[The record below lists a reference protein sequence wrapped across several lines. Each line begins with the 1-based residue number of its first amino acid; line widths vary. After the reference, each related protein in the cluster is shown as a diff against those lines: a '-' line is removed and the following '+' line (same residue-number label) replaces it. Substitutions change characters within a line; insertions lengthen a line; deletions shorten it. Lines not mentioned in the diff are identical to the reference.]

1 MNAVDNRIE
10 PSGRDGRD
18 AAFRVVAA
26 GLAGLPIGFAAS
38 AVLGGR
44 LLTTPDDAGATLLA
58 LGAFGAL
65 FAAGIMAFAA
75 TLLSAKAARRTTMAV
90 GAVSAAV
97 VVYLVFD
104 FVADRMARLRSFDAA
119 YAALPTF
126 ELAFTARDLE
136 RRPFSTLT
144 YDSETRAYTA
154 RRPGSWLC
162 EGKGARGHNMA
173 LFEGLRAAQDAEALA
188 QGSAA
193 PEAEADDCKLRASW
207 RMAQGPWMVSCAATT
222 DERLVAA
229 ADRMV
234 EETERKSSCRRAE
247 AP

>member
-1 MNAVDNRIE
+1 MENQTESR
-10 PSGRDGRD
+10 GRNGRD

-75 TLLSAKAARRTTMAV
+75 TLLSAKAARRATMAV

-104 FVADRMARLRSFDAA
+104 FAADRMARLRSFDAA

-136 RRPFSTLT
+136 RRPFSTLS

-162 EGKGARGHNMA
+162 EGKGARAHNMA
-173 LFEGLRAAQDAEALA
+173 LFEGIRAAQGAEALA

-193 PEAEADDCKLRASW
+193 AEADDCKLRASW
-207 RMAQGPWMVSCAATT
+207 RVAQGPWVVSCAATAA
-222 DERLVAA
+222 ERLVTA
-229 ADRMV
+229 ADGMV

>member
-1 MNAVDNRIE
+1 MNAVDNRTE
-10 PSGRDGRD
+10 PSGRNGRD

-75 TLLSAKAARRTTMAV
+75 TLLSAKAARRATMAV

-97 VVYLVFD
+97 VAYMVFD
-104 FVADRMARLRSFDAA
+104 FVADRMARLRSFDEA

-126 ELAFTARDLE
+126 ELAFAARDSE
-136 RRPFSTLT
+136 RRPFSTLS

-162 EGKGARGHNMA
+162 QGKGARAHNMA
-173 LFEGLRAAQDAEALA
+173 LFEGLRAAQSTEALA
-188 QGSAA
+188 QESAA
-193 PEAEADDCKLRASW
+193 PEAEADNCKLRASW
-207 RMAQGPWMVSCAATT
+207 RVAQGSWVVSCAATAA
-222 DERLVAA
+222 ERLVAA
-229 ADRMV
+229 ADGMV
-234 EETERKSSCRRAE
+234 EDTERKSSCRRAE

>member
-1 MNAVDNRIE
+1 MNAVDNRTE
-10 PSGRDGRD
+10 PSGQNGRD

-58 LGAFGAL
+58 LGVFGAL

-97 VVYLVFD
+97 VAYLVFD
-104 FVADRMARLRSFDAA
+104 FVADRMARLRSFDEA

-126 ELAFTARDLE
+126 ELVFTARDSARE
-136 RRPFSTLT
+136 PFSTLS

-154 RRPGSWLC
+154 RRPGRWLC
-162 EGKGARGHNMA
+162 EGKGARAHNMA
-173 LFEGLRAAQDAEALA
+173 LFEGIRAAQGAEALA
-188 QGSAA
+188 QSAA

-207 RMAQGPWMVSCAATT
+207 RVAQGSWVVSCAATAA
-222 DERLVAA
+222 ERLVAA
-229 ADRMV
+229 ADGMV

>member
-1 MNAVDNRIE
+1 MEDQTESRRN
-10 PSGRDGRD
+10 GRD

-44 LLTTPDDAGATLLA
+44 LLTTPEDAGATLLA

-97 VVYLVFD
+97 VAYLVFD
-104 FVADRMARLRSFDAA
+104 FVADRMARLRSFDEA

-126 ELAFTARDLE
+126 ELAFTARDSA
-136 RRPFSTLT
+136 RRPFSTLS

-154 RRPGSWLC
+154 RRPGRWLC
-162 EGKGARGHNMA
+162 EGKGARTHNMA
-173 LFEGLRAAQDAEALA
+173 LFKGLHAAQGAQALA
-188 QGSAA
+188 QESAA
-193 PEAEADDCKLRASW
+193 AAEAADCKLRASW
-207 RMAQGPWMVSCAATT
+207 RVAQGAWEVSCAATAA
-222 DERLVAA
+222 ELLVAA

>member
-1 MNAVDNRIE
+1 MDNRTE
-10 PSGRDGRD
+10 PAGRNGRD

-38 AVLGGR
+38 VLLGGR

-75 TLLSAKAARRTTMAV
+75 TLLSAKAARRATMAV

-97 VVYLVFD
+97 VVYMVFD
-104 FVADRMARLRSFDAA
+104 FVADRMARLRSFDEA

-126 ELAFTARDLE
+126 ELAFTARDLA
-136 RRPFSTLT
+136 RKPFSTLT

-154 RRPGSWLC
+154 HRPGSWLC
-162 EGKGARGHNMA
+162 EGTGGRAHNMA
-173 LFEGLRAAQDAEALA
+173 LFEGLRAAQGTTLA
-188 QGSAA
+188 PESAA
-193 PEAEADDCKLRASW
+193 PEAQADDCKLRASW
-207 RMAQGPWMVSCAATT
+207 RVAQGPWVVSCAATAT
-222 DERLVAA
+222 ERLVAA
-229 ADRMV
+229 ADGMV
-234 EETERKSSCRRAE
+234 EDTERKSSCRRAE

>member
-1 MNAVDNRIE
+1 MNTVDNRTE
-10 PSGRDGRD
+10 PSGRNGRD

-65 FAAGIMAFAA
+65 FAAGVMAFAA

-104 FVADRMARLRSFDAA
+104 FVADRMARLRSFDEA

-126 ELAFTARDLE
+126 ELAFTARDSA
-136 RRPFSTLT
+136 RKPFSTLT
-144 YDSETRAYTA
+144 YDAETRAYTA

-162 EGKGARGHNMA
+162 EGKGARVHNMA
-173 LFEGLRAAQDAEALA
+173 LFEGLRAAQGAEALA
-188 QGSAA
+188 QGSASA
-193 PEAEADDCKLRASW
+193 EAEADDCKLRASW
-207 RMAQGPWMVSCAATT
+207 RIGQGPWEVSCAATAA
-222 DERLVAA
+222 ERLVAA
-229 ADRMV
+229 ADGMI

>member
-1 MNAVDNRIE
+1 MNAVDNRTE
-10 PSGRDGRD
+10 PSGRNGRD

-44 LLTTPDDAGATLLA
+44 LLTTPEDAGATLLA

-104 FVADRMARLRSFDAA
+104 FVADRMARLRSFDEA

-136 RRPFSTLT
+136 RKPFSTLT

-162 EGKGARGHNMA
+162 QGKGARAHNMA
-173 LFEGLRAAQDAEALA
+173 LFEGLRAAQDTAPA

-193 PEAEADDCKLRASW
+193 PEAEADDCKLHASW
-207 RMAQGPWMVSCAATT
+207 RIAQGPWVVSCAATT
-222 DERLVAA
+222 AEPLVAA

-234 EETERKSSCRRAE
+234 EDTERKSSCRRAE

>member
-1 MNAVDNRIE
+1 MENQTESR
-10 PSGRDGRD
+10 GRNGRD

-58 LGAFGAL
+58 LGVFGAL

-97 VVYLVFD
+97 VAYLVFG
-104 FVADRMARLRSFDAA
+104 FVADRMARLRSFDEA

-126 ELAFTARDLE
+126 ELAFTARDSARE
-136 RRPFSTLT
+136 PFSTLS

-162 EGKGARGHNMA
+162 QGTGARAHNMA
-173 LFEGLRAAQDAEALA
+173 LFEGLRAAEAAQALA
-188 QGSAA
+188 QSAT
-193 PEAEADDCKLRASW
+193 PEGEADDCKLRASW
-207 RMAQGPWMVSCAATT
+207 RVAQGPWVVSCAATAT
-222 DERLVAA
+222 ERLVAV
-229 ADRMV
+229 ADGMV